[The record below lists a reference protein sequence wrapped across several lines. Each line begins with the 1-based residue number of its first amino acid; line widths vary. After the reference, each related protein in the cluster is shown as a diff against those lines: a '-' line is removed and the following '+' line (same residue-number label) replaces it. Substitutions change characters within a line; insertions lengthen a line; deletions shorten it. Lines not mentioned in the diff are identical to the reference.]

1 MTMKKI
7 IAIII
12 AGILLSSLVFF
23 LFIYNDPEFRYFIG
37 TSTGLKD
44 KPVLTDN
51 NFTIEE
57 VVVGIQASTA
67 LTFIEDDILF
77 CVCLLNLPN
86 IKSGYIF
93 RRKKCLSAG
102 ARIAPGHPTGFTRA

>member
-51 NFTIEE
+51 RIIFP
-57 VVVGIQASTA
+57 VFGGISGSNKM
-67 LTFIEDDILF
+67 IW
-77 CVCLLNLPN
+77 N
-86 IKSGYIF
+86 ITYITLKLYYYQSHVF
-93 RRKKCLSAG
+93 KLKIRDQLSYS
-102 ARIAPGHPTGFTRA
+102 